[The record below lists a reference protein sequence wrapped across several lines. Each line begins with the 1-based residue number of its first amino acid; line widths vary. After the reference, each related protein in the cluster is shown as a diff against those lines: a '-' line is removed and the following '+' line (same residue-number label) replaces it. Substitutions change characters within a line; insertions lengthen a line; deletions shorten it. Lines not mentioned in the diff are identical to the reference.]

1 MTDYVFSK
9 LKMDYEDFVVQNP
22 KFLRPE
28 ELKYLRGDCSKLKK
42 TFNWEPEYTFEKL
55 MDEMID
61 FWLKQIK

>member
-1 MTDYVFSK
+1 M
-9 LKMDYEDFVVQNP
+9 LQNP

-42 TFNWEPEYTFEKL
+42 TFTWEPKYTFELL

-61 FWLKQIK
+61 FWMKEI